1 MSTSEHIVTVN
12 TSEAQDTISTQ
23 QLLKV
28 HEEKETN
35 AQKEVTK
42 TEQPTTAEH
51 IDSISS
57 LYDTNFPSLSASS
70 VPATKPSTWGVKSGA
85 AAVRSEMTLGS
96 VGENRKSATSEATAP
111 VAMSHRQV
119 NPVIKKPIIVTELLE
134 LPASQQLQKKE
145 FGNKT
150 TTVDVVKRVKDR
162 TNTHIEVSTGQRT
175 GNTTFLIKGKHE
187 DVMRAKRDLLDN
199 LAVKVSI
206 FLVLFSECAIYQRF
220 MDNLII
226 IIE

>member
-1 MSTSEHIVTVN
+1 MSTSEHTIAVN
-12 TSEAQDTISTQ
+12 TSEAQETITAQ

-28 HEEKETN
+28 HEEQETN
-35 AQKEVTK
+35 AQKDTK
-42 TEQPTTAEH
+42 IEQPTTAEH
-51 IDSISS
+51 IDSISA
-57 LYDTNFPSLSASS
+57 LYETNFPSLSASS
-70 VPATKPSTWGVKSGA
+70 VPATKPSLTWGAKTGA
-85 AAVRSEMTLGS
+85 AAVRSGMTLGS
-96 VGENRKSATSEATAP
+96 VGENRNSATSEATAP
-111 VAMSHRQV
+111 VAMSHRQL
-119 NPVIKKPIIVTELLE
+119 NPVVKKPIIVTELLE

-162 TNTHIEVSTGQRT
+162 TNTHIEVSTGQKT

-206 FLVLFSECAIYQRF
+206 F
-220 MDNLII
+220 
-226 IIE
+226 

>member
-1 MSTSEHIVTVN
+1 MSTSEHTITVN
-12 TSEAQDTISTQ
+12 TSEAQDTIATQ

-28 HEEKETN
+28 HEDKETD
-35 AQKEVTK
+35 AQKEITK

-70 VPATKPSTWGVKSGA
+70 VPATKPSTWGAKSGA
-85 AAVRSEMTLGS
+85 AVHSGMTLGS

-111 VAMSHRQV
+111 VAMSHRQL
-119 NPVIKKPIIVTELLE
+119 NPVIKKSIIVTELLE

-206 FLVLFSECAIYQRF
+206 FLVL
-220 MDNLII
+220 
-226 IIE
+226 

>member
-1 MSTSEHIVTVN
+1 MSEHTIAVN
-12 TSEAQDTISTQ
+12 ASETQETIASQ

-28 HEEKETN
+28 HEEQETN

-42 TEQPTTAEH
+42 SEQPTTAEH
-51 IDSISS
+51 IESISA
-57 LYDTNFPSLSASS
+57 LYDTNFPSLSVSS
-70 VPATKPSTWGVKSGA
+70 VPATKASSIWGSKSGA
-85 AAVRSEMTLGS
+85 AAVRSGVTLSS

-111 VAMSHRQV
+111 VAMSHRQQ
-119 NPVIKKPIIVTELLE
+119 NPVVKKPIIVTELLE

-206 FLVLFSECAIYQRF
+206 FLVL
-220 MDNLII
+220 
-226 IIE
+226 